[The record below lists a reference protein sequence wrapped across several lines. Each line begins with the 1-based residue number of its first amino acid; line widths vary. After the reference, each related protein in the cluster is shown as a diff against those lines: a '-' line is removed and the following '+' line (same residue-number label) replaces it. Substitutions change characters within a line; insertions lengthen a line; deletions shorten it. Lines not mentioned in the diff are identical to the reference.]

1 MNQFFFQ
8 YQQGVKQI
16 TSIHTLLEKA
26 TCPKGATLFYISC
39 NTVRKNADMSIH
51 GWELEEIQRL
61 ELYSQCQK
69 TNMAFFNALK
79 SKFMSWMK
87 G

>member
-1 MNQFFFQ
+1 M
-8 YQQGVKQI
+8 
-16 TSIHTLLEKA
+16 LEKA

-51 GWELEEIQRL
+51 GWELEQIYRL

-79 SKFMSWMK
+79 SKFMSWIKGRKMK
-87 G
+87 IGILISF